1 METSNGMN
9 EIRNTRIAK
18 MKMLQDKGINPF
30 PAKTNK
36 EYTLNEVIEKFE
48 ELSKKESLTLAGRV
62 MAVRG
67 QGALIFFNLNDGT
80 ALFQGLLK
88 KDEMD
93 AEIFDLFTN
102 TVDIGDFVE
111 ITGKLFITKKGQQTL
126 QVSAWKMLSKSLR
139 PLPDKWDG
147 LQDEEER
154 LRKRYLDVMFNPEV
168 KDLIIKKTKFWNA
181 FREFLN
187 NKGFMEVETPIVQNI
202 TGGAEAKPFITHHN
216 ALGIPVYLRISPEL
230 WLKRLMVA
238 GFPKVFEIGRVF
250 RNEGMDA
257 EHLQDYSHLECYEA
271 YSDYNQGME
280 FVQEMYKFVADKTF
294 GTLKFNIKNFEIDL
308 AKKWEVYDFTETI
321 KKITGVDINTAD
333 LEEVEM
339 KLKTLKVVYDRG
351 DSFNLTR
358 AIDNLWKYCR
368 RQIAGPGFLIGVPVM
383 MEPLAK
389 RMESNPN
396 LVERFQIILA
406 GSEMGKGFSELND
419 PIDQAGR
426 FADQAKLREA
436 GDDEAQMTDDEFV
449 EALEYGMPPTF
460 GFGFSERLF
469 SFLMDKPVRDCQ
481 IFPLLKPRK

>member
-1 METSNGMN
+1 MASLE
-9 EIRNTRIAK
+9 EIRKVRIEK
-18 MKMLQDKGINPF
+18 LNMLLAKGINPY
-30 PAKTNK
+30 PAKTAREYSLK
-36 EYTLNEVIEKFE
+36 EVVDNFE
-48 ELSKKESLTLAGRV
+48 ELSKKESIILVGRV

-67 QGALIFFNLNDGT
+67 QGGLIFFNINDGT
-80 ALFQGLLK
+80 SLFQGLLK

-93 AEIFDLFTN
+93 AEVFDLFVN
-102 TVDIGDFVE
+102 TVDVGDFVE
-111 ITGKLFITKKGQQTL
+111 ISGNLFVTKKGQQTL
-126 QVSAWKMLSKSLR
+126 QVKTWKMLVKSLR

-154 LRKRYLDVMFNPEV
+154 LRRRYLDIMFNPEV
-168 KDLIIKKTKFWNA
+168 KDLVLKRTKFWNA

-187 NKGFMEVETPIVQNI
+187 SKDFMEVETPILQNT

-216 ALGIPVYLRISPEL
+216 ALDMEVYMRISPEL

-271 YSDYNQGME
+271 YSDYNKGME
-280 FVQEMYKFVADKTF
+280 FVQEMYRFVALKTF
-294 GTLKFNIKNFEIDL
+294 DTTKFSIKNFEIDL
-308 AKKWEVYDFTETI
+308 ASKWEVYDYTETI
-321 KKITGVDINTAD
+321 KKMTGVDISTAD

-351 DSFNLTR
+351 DAFNLTR

-368 RQIAGPGFLIGVPVM
+368 RQIAGPGFLVNVPVM

-396 LVERFQIILA
+396 LVERFQVILA

-419 PIDQAGR
+419 PIDQMGR
-426 FADQAKLREA
+426 FMDQAKLREA
-436 GDDEAQMTDDEFV
+436 GDDEAQMTDGEFV

-460 GFGFSERLF
+460 GLGFSERLF
-469 SFLMDKPVRDCQ
+469 SFLANKPIRDCQ
-481 IFPLLKPRK
+481 IFPLLKPKK

>member
-1 METSNGMN
+1 MASLE
-9 EIRNTRIAK
+9 EIRKVRIEK
-18 MKMLQDKGINPF
+18 LNMLLAKGINPY
-30 PAKTNK
+30 PAKTAREYSLK
-36 EYTLNEVIEKFE
+36 EVVDSFE
-48 ELSKKESLTLAGRV
+48 ELSKKESIVLVGRV

-67 QGALIFFNLNDGT
+67 QGGLIFFNINDGT
-80 ALFQGLLK
+80 SLFQGLLK

-93 AEIFDLFTN
+93 AEVFDLFVN
-102 TVDIGDFVE
+102 TVDVGDFVE
-111 ITGKLFITKKGQQTL
+111 ISGNLFVTKKGQQTL
-126 QVSAWKMLSKSLR
+126 QVKTWKMLAKSLR

-154 LRKRYLDVMFNPEV
+154 LRRRYLDIMFNPEV
-168 KDLIIKKTKFWNA
+168 KDLVLKRTKFWNA

-187 NKGFMEVETPIVQNI
+187 SKDFMEVETPILQNT

-216 ALGIPVYLRISPEL
+216 ALDMEVYMRISPEL

-271 YSDYNQGME
+271 YSDYNKGME
-280 FVQEMYKFVADKTF
+280 FVQEMYRFVALKTF
-294 GTLKFNIKNFEIDL
+294 DTTKFNIKNFEIDL
-308 AKKWEVYDFTETI
+308 ASKWEVYDYTETI
-321 KKITGVDINTAD
+321 KKMTGVDISTAD

-351 DSFNLTR
+351 DAFNLTR

-368 RQIAGPGFLIGVPVM
+368 RQIAGPGFLVNVPVI

-396 LVERFQIILA
+396 LVERFQVILA

-419 PIDQAGR
+419 PIDQMGR
-426 FADQAKLREA
+426 FMDQAKLREA
-436 GDDEAQMTDDEFV
+436 GDDEAQMTDGEFV

-460 GFGFSERLF
+460 GLGFSERLF
-469 SFLMDKPVRDCQ
+469 SFLANKPIRDCQ
-481 IFPLLKPRK
+481 IFPLLKPKK

>member
-1 METSNGMN
+1 MASLE
-9 EIRNTRIAK
+9 EIRKVRIEK
-18 MKMLQDKGINPF
+18 LNMLLAKGINPY
-30 PAKTNK
+30 PAKTAREYSLK
-36 EYTLNEVIEKFE
+36 EVVDSFE
-48 ELSKKESLTLAGRV
+48 ELSKKESIVLVGRV

-67 QGALIFFNLNDGT
+67 QGGLIFFNINDGT
-80 ALFQGLLK
+80 SLFQGLLK

-93 AEIFDLFTN
+93 AEVFDLFVN
-102 TVDIGDFVE
+102 TVDVGDFVE
-111 ITGKLFITKKGQQTL
+111 ISGNLFITKKGQQTL
-126 QVSAWKMLSKSLR
+126 QVKTWKMLVKSLR

-154 LRKRYLDVMFNPEV
+154 LRRRYLDIMFNPEV
-168 KDLIIKKTKFWNA
+168 KDLVLKRTKFWNA

-187 NKGFMEVETPIVQNI
+187 SKDFMEVETPILQNT

-216 ALGIPVYLRISPEL
+216 ALDMEVYMRISPEL

-271 YSDYNQGME
+271 YSDYNKGME
-280 FVQEMYKFVADKTF
+280 FVQEMYRFVALKTF
-294 GTLKFNIKNFEIDL
+294 DTTKFSIKNFEIDL
-308 AKKWEVYDFTETI
+308 ASKWEVYDYTETI
-321 KKITGVDINTAD
+321 KKMTGVDISIAD

-351 DSFNLTR
+351 DAFNLTR

-368 RQIAGPGFLIGVPVM
+368 RQIAGPGFLVNVPVM

-396 LVERFQIILA
+396 LVERFQVILA

-419 PIDQAGR
+419 PIDQMGR
-426 FADQAKLREA
+426 FMDQAKLREA
-436 GDDEAQMTDDEFV
+436 GDDEAQMTDGEFV

-460 GFGFSERLF
+460 GLGFSERLF
-469 SFLMDKPVRDCQ
+469 SFLANKPIRDCQ
-481 IFPLLKPRK
+481 IFPLLKPKK